1 MGPKWGFEGGL
12 KGEKVELK
20 WDLKR
25 GLRDQCLKFDQYVLK
40 RDNIGLNNE
49 NGIENRPKYRNIT
62 VNFVDLS
69 IVEKCLQIG
78 PAKSLC
84 GFSNHL

>member
-1 MGPKWGFEGGL
+1 M
-12 KGEKVELK
+12 KVGLK

-25 GLRDQCLKFDQYVLK
+25 ELTEQCLKFDQNVLK
-40 RDNIGLNNE
+40 RDNIGLKEPKNNE